1 MSASP
6 ASSREATLIAAL
18 SPPTLH
24 LSLYSSFDH
33 FNFPSGERPSSLTSQ
48 PTSISQLW
56 CCVVLRVVLVVGA
69 PTVRV
74 GETAGDARDE
84 ELVGE

>member
-1 MSASP
+1 MYVKFVNLFSVM
-6 ASSREATLIAAL
+6 
-18 SPPTLH
+18 
-24 LSLYSSFDH
+24 
-33 FNFPSGERPSSLTSQ
+33 
-48 PTSISQLW
+48 SQLW
-56 CCVVLRVVLVVGA
+56 CCVVLRVVHVVGA